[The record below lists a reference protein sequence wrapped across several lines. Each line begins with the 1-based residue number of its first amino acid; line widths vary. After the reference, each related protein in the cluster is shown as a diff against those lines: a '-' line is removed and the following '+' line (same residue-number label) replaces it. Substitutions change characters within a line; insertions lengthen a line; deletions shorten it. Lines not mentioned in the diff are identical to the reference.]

1 MMAQNADQLP
11 MDYASLVRSRKP
23 SGAGREFPAW
33 LESRRQNAR
42 ERLQTV
48 GFPTRADESW
58 KFSKVEPVLAQLFSP
73 ADSESMALPDM
84 REASLLA
91 SEESVRGF
99 FCGDRFAG
107 ADRPAAHLADRNE
120 IMPLSEAILKKP
132 GLLEKY
138 LLSKAGVEDNGL
150 SCANDFLFRDGI
162 LIHVGKGMK
171 AALPLYTMLAGGGYG
186 QERPAYHPRV
196 LVVLEEGAEAT
207 WVLDQRSADDK
218 AYFSNSAVEIFLEPS
233 AHLDWIQIRRENA
246 QAFNLTEIRSCMGAG
261 SRLTLTDYVR
271 GGAWSHLRF
280 NGVLSGDTAAC
291 ELRHLSILDGDT
303 VATKYI
309 FMEHA
314 ASHCLSRQLD
324 KNILSGRSISEFN
337 SIVHVAKQTAG
348 SDSGQSNR
356 NLLLSPEARA
366 WSRPQLKIEADDVK
380 ATHGSATGPLT
391 DTELF
396 YLQSRG
402 LDRSV
407 ARSLLTFGFAEEVL
421 EKVSVDKIHQNLTQ
435 DAQSQLDK
443 MLRML
448 V

>member
-1 MMAQNADQLP
+1 M
-11 MDYASLVRSRKP
+11 
-23 SGAGREFPAW
+23 
-33 LESRRQNAR
+33 
-42 ERLQTV
+42 
-48 GFPTRADESW
+48 
-58 KFSKVEPVLAQLFSP
+58 
-73 ADSESMALPDM
+73 
-84 REASLLA
+84 
-91 SEESVRGF
+91 
-99 FCGDRFAG
+99 
-107 ADRPAAHLADRNE
+107 
-120 IMPLSEAILKKP
+120 
-132 GLLEKY
+132 
-138 LLSKAGVEDNGL
+138 
-150 SCANDFLFRDGI
+150 
-162 LIHVGKGMK
+162 
-171 AALPLYTMLAGGGYG
+171 
-186 QERPAYHPRV
+186 
-196 LVVLEEGAEAT
+196 
-207 WVLDQRSADDK
+207 
-218 AYFSNSAVEIFLEPS
+218 
-233 AHLDWIQIRRENA
+233 
-246 QAFNLTEIRSCMGAG
+246 
-261 SRLTLTDYVR
+261 
-271 GGAWSHLRF
+271 
-280 NGVLSGDTAAC
+280 
-291 ELRHLSILDGDT
+291 
-303 VATKYI
+303 
-309 FMEHA
+309 
-314 ASHCLSRQLD
+314 D